1 MTRAQK
7 ITVIV
12 MMAGS
17 FLSVLN
23 QTQMNPALP
32 AIMAE
37 LNVSANTAQW
47 LVSGFTLVNAITVAL
62 SAFLMDRF
70 RNKRLFIAAFSL
82 FLIGSLLA
90 AWGITFPILL
100 AGRFLQAVCAGI
112 MIPMAMTTL
121 LLLFPLEQRGFA
133 MGLYTFVIMF
143 APAIGPAVSGVLTDS
158 VGWHVTFLIMAVLAA
173 LIILGAVFFM
183 EEFSTPKDVGL
194 DVASVVLCSGGL
206 FALLYGISVVGDE
219 IPVGVALLVVGAVM
233 LTFFSRRQL
242 QMTKPFLQIGVLRA
256 TQFRIGV
263 IVLMLM
269 SMSLTAAAIT
279 LPLYVQQVRGMSAT
293 TSGMIM
299 MPGAILGAISGF
311 FAGRLSDRIGTRPLA
326 IIGVFLTI
334 LGSLGMTFWG
344 LATPVAVLILV
355 YSLRYIGLMLTNTP
369 INLWA
374 ISTLDNETLNHGN
387 AVSNTLRQVA
397 STFGTALMVTVMTLV
412 TSLFARRTTAG
423 SANDGIS
430 AQLNGIHATF
440 YFSTLIAVAAFVL
453 VLRFVRNKTLSTTPI
468 ELDEELV
475 ESELTEL

>member
-7 ITVIV
+7 ITIIV

-37 LNVSANTAQW
+37 LNVSANTVQW

-70 RNKRLFIAAFSL
+70 YNKRLFIAAFSL
-82 FLIGSLLA
+82 FFIGSLLA
-90 AWGITFPILL
+90 AWGISFPVLL
-100 AGRFLQAVCAGI
+100 AGRFLQAICAGI

-121 LLLFPLEQRGFA
+121 LLLFPLDQRGFA

-143 APAIGPAVSGVLTDS
+143 APSIGPAVSGVLTDS

-173 LIILGAVFFM
+173 LIIIGAAFFM
-183 EEFSTPKDVGL
+183 EEFSTPKDVSL
-194 DVASVVLCSGGL
+194 DIASVVLCAGGL

-219 IPVGVALLVVGAVM
+219 IPVGAALLAVGAVM
-233 LTFFSRRQL
+233 LFFFSRRQS
-242 QMTKPFLQIGVLRA
+242 QMAKPFLQIGVLRTA
-256 TQFRIGV
+256 QFRIGV

-326 IIGVFLTI
+326 IIGVI
-334 LGSLGMTFWG
+334 LAIIGSAGMAFWG
-344 LATPVAVLILV
+344 LTTPVAIMILI
-355 YSLRYIGLMLTNTP
+355 YSFRYIGLMLTNTP
-369 INLWA
+369 INLWS
-374 ISTLDNETLNHGN
+374 ISTLSNETLNHGN

-412 TSLFARRTTAG
+412 TSIFANRPTQGA
-423 SANDGIS
+423 ADGGVA

-440 YFSTLIAVAAFVL
+440 YLSTLIALIAFAL
-453 VLRFVRNKTLSTTPI
+453 VLRFVRNKTVTTTPI
-468 ELDEELV
+468 ELDEQMI

>member
-1 MTRAQK
+1 VTRAQK
-7 ITVIV
+7 ITIIV

-32 AIMAE
+32 AIMTE

-90 AWGITFPILL
+90 AWGITFPVLL
-100 AGRFLQAVCAGI
+100 AGRFLQAICAGI

-121 LLLFPLEQRGFA
+121 LLLFPLDQRGFA

-158 VGWHVTFLIMAVLAA
+158 VGWHVTFLIMAALAA
-173 LIILGAVFFM
+173 LIILGAIFFM
-183 EEFSTPKDVGL
+183 EEFSTPKDVNL
-194 DVASVVLCSGGL
+194 DIASVILCAVGL
-206 FALLYGISVVGDE
+206 FALLYGISVIGDE
-219 IPVGVALLVVGAVM
+219 LPVGAALLAVGAVM
-233 LTFFSRRQL
+233 LVFFSRRQL

-256 TQFRIGV
+256 TQFRIGA

-334 LGSLGMTFWG
+334 LGSVGMAFWG
-344 LATPVAVLILV
+344 LTTPVAVLILI

-369 INLWA
+369 INLWS
-374 ISTLDNETLNHGN
+374 ISTLSNETLNHGN

-397 STFGTALMVTVMTLV
+397 STFGTALMITVMSLV
-412 TSLFARRTTAG
+412 TAMFASRATTD
-423 SANDGIS
+423 DGVG
-430 AQLNGIHATF
+430 AQLTGIHATF
-440 YFSTLIAVAAFVL
+440 YLSSLIALAAMVL
-453 VLRFVRNKTLSTTPI
+453 VLRFVRNKTITTTPV
-468 ELDEELV
+468 ELDEELI
-475 ESELTEL
+475 ELELTEL